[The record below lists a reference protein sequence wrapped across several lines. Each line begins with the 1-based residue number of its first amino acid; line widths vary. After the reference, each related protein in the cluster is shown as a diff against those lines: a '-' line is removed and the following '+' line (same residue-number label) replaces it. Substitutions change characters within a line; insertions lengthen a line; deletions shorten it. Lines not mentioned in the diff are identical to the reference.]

1 MRWYKR
7 LSLVAALAVAA
18 LGSAAVAAERASARE
33 AATFGVLTPPSETA
47 IKVQAATWL
56 REAGKYETARQQFDA
71 IWADK
76 ETPALDRLAATF
88 ALGHEDA
95 ATLLKEARNHDIP
108 APIHLPSVLKDG
120 KQSLFFRANLALAY
134 AKALSGRKVHE
145 EALETFKQFKAEQVV
160 DPASYLFHRAVAEHA
175 LMLKKEADDTIS
187 RLLDDVPT
195 APERYKMVAALMHFD
210 MVSWQDK
217 DLAAIGRKMDNIQRR
232 LELTRGGKKTQK
244 LQKEVV
250 ARLDEIIKEL
260 ENQCQGGDCPNGGNC
275 PSGGQAKGNG
285 SKPGKN
291 IRASSPQQDSI
302 GGDGSGPGQIDAKK
316 IKELAEVWGK
326 LPARDREA
334 SMRELTQSM
343 PARYREVIREYFRK
357 LSEQTDAR

>member
-18 LGSAAVAAERASARE
+18 LGSAATAAERASARE

-47 IKVQAATWL
+47 VKVQAATWL
-56 REAGKYETARQQFDA
+56 REAGKYDTARKQFDA

-95 ATLLKEARNHDIP
+95 AALLKEARNHDIP
-108 APIHLPSVLKDG
+108 APIHLPAILKDG
-120 KQSLFFRANLALAY
+120 KQSQFFRANLALAY
-134 AKALSGRKVHE
+134 AEALSNRKVYD

-175 LMLKKEADDTIS
+175 LVLKKEADESIA
-187 RLLDDVPT
+187 RLLDDVP
-195 APERYKMVAALMHFD
+195 AAAERHKMVAALMHFD

-217 DLAAIGRKMDNIQRR
+217 DLASIGRKMDNIQRR

-260 ENQCQGGDCPNGGNC
+260 ENQQNNGG
-275 PSGGQAKGNG
+275 S
-285 SKPGKN
+285 
-291 IRASSPQQDSI
+291 
-302 GGDGSGPGQIDAKK
+302 
-316 IKELAEVWGK
+316 
-326 LPARDREA
+326 
-334 SMRELTQSM
+334 
-343 PARYREVIREYFRK
+343 
-357 LSEQTDAR
+357 